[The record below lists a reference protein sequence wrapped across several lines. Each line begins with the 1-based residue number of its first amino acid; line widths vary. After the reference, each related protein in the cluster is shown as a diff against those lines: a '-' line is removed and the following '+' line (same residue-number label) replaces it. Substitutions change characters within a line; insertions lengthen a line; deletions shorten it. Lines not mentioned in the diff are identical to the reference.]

1 MASIILFLILSL
13 IFRKNNQSLFFFFT
27 DEAKDMNPDSDTIL
41 NIKYKISGDRNHGS
55 HTPMFEDESS
65 QMLTFKSALVLQR
78 PVLEPC
84 LAVGFLP
91 LLLVILTRVVKRTK
105 QRHRHLVKVR
115 WDTNRGPEFTYEHEK
130 QSIRK
135 FPTS

>member
-91 LLLVILTRVVKRTK
+91 LPPEGLRVG
-105 QRHRHLVKVR
+105 QL
-115 WDTNRGPEFTYEHEK
+115 FTMKWRVERLKYLEDE
-130 QSIRK
+130 QYVS
-135 FPTS
+135 F

>member
-13 IFRKNNQSLFFFFT
+13 IFRKNNQSLFFFT

-91 LLLVILTRVVKRTK
+91 LPPEGLRVG
-105 QRHRHLVKVR
+105 QL
-115 WDTNRGPEFTYEHEK
+115 FTMKWRVERLKYLEDE
-130 QSIRK
+130 QYVS
-135 FPTS
+135 F